1 MSDRFVLIARKQ
13 ALQRQIEQAR
23 RRLERAQLLLATVN
37 RQANQRL
44 IGQLETQLEQL
55 MAEEYNLRLKID
67 QSK

>member
-1 MSDRFVLIARKQ
+1 MSDRFALIERKQ
-13 ALQRQIEQAR
+13 AVQRQIEQAR
-23 RRLERAQLLLATVN
+23 RRLERERLLPRVN
-37 RQANQRL
+37 PSL

>member
-1 MSDRFVLIARKQ
+1 MSDRFALIERKQ
-13 ALQRQIEQAR
+13 AVQRQIEQTH
-23 RRLERAQLLLATVN
+23 RRLERERLLLLTAN
-37 RQANQRL
+37 RRL

>member
-1 MSDRFVLIARKQ
+1 MSDRFALIERKQ
-13 ALQRQIEQAR
+13 AVQRQIEQAR
-23 RRLERAQLLLATVN
+23 RRLERERLLPRVN
-37 RQANQRL
+37 PRL